1 MEEYGKFPSVQ
12 PWELDALADGVI
24 TPNTSGLV
32 LAPEMEARLKA
43 LSAVDERLSALYW
56 RSQCPDPAQ
65 LLNYAWDLLPP
76 AESLL
81 LANHLL
87 ACPDCLQEAARL
99 SPTEERPTAQHGAA
113 FLSSMK
119 ARLTVAVGR
128 LMPESLRP
136 VAVRRALGDEDSHP
150 QIWLY
155 TVEALGCDVV
165 VNQWRN
171 PNATY
176 TIQGQ
181 VLGLEARRGQAAQAT
196 VIEAQTIVASAE
208 IEAAG
213 VFQLDNVPA
222 LDYTLCLHAPTWQIF
237 LPART
242 DSDD

>member
-1 MEEYGKFPSVQ
+1 MFPHVQ
-12 PWELDALADGVI
+12 PWELDALADGVV

-32 LAPEMEARLKA
+32 LSPDMEAGLQA
-43 LSAVDERLSALYW
+43 LSAVDERLSALFW

-65 LLNYAWDLLPP
+65 LLNYAWDLLSP
-76 AESLL
+76 AESML

-87 ACPDCLQEAARL
+87 ACPDCLQEVTRL
-99 SPTEERPTAQHGAA
+99 APEGQSAEQPGAA
-113 FLSSMK
+113 FLSGLK

-136 VAVRRALGDEDSHP
+136 VAVRQALGDGDSDP
-150 QIWLY
+150 QTWLY
-155 TVEALGCDVV
+155 TVEELGCDVV

-181 VLGLEARRGQAAQAT
+181 VLGLAERWERPAQVA
-196 VIEAQTIVASAE
+196 VIEAQRVVASAE

-213 VFQLDNVPA
+213 VFQLNDVPA

-237 LPART
+237 LGARG
-242 DSDD
+242 